1 MAYRIADKA
10 ADTEISDQDQNGQS
24 KHQPDQDFLP
34 DRESF
39 ISWIFDSFRFL
50 IIRFLGLPTFPFF
63 GTAVSFFGIAVVFL
77 LLFPFFG
84 AELLL
89 LVLCTVFFLSAI
101 NCCSPL
107 SVFLVI
113 SHFSSL

>member
-1 MAYRIADKA
+1 MAYRIADEA

-50 IIRFLGLPTFPFF
+50 IIRFSWSADLSFF

-77 LLFPFFG
+77 LLFLFG

-89 LVLCTVFFLSAI
+89 LVLCTVFSFL
-101 NCCSPL
+101 P
-107 SVFLVI
+107 
-113 SHFSSL
+113 